1 MAEDGIT
8 LTTVAVGSGADASGL
23 RRLAQIGNGRCYV
36 TNEFDNIPKIF
47 TKETYLVSGSYVQ
60 NRVFTPL
67 IAESSTLTDYAGL
80 PRLTGYLA
88 TTEKS
93 LANVAL
99 VSDKDEPVLAW
110 WQYGAGRVLAWT
122 SDTRGAWTAD
132 YLAWQDGAR
141 FFAGMVNYVLPELGQ
156 TGEMTA
162 TADTITY
169 TADENAERPENPVAS
184 ILTPDGETATLALS
198 QTAPGVYEAK
208 WSADEDGA
216 YAVTIADGDATL
228 LEGGFVKNYSSEYD
242 LPSAETREAFVQSI
256 VAGGGQVFEGSVT
269 LSEAT
274 EPVRTRRDCTDALLL
289 AALVVFVLGA
299 ALQRLG
305 WERAVERYLHRER
318 PPKQEKPVKARP
330 EKAKKP
336 EKKAEP
342 AAGEATDQLL
352 SSMKKRK
359 RM

>member
-1 MAEDGIT
+1 M
-8 LTTVAVGSGADASGL
+8 
-23 RRLAQIGNGRCYV
+23 
-36 TNEFDNIPKIF
+36 
-47 TKETYLVSGSYVQ
+47 Q

-67 IAESSTLTDYAGL
+67 IAENSTLTDYAGL
-80 PRLTGYLA
+80 PQLTGYLA

-122 SDTRGAWTAD
+122 SDTSGAWTAD
-132 YLAWQDGAR
+132 YLAWDDGAR
-141 FFAGMVNYVLPELGQ
+141 FFAGMVNYVLPQRGQ

-162 TADTITY
+162 TANTITY
-169 TADENAERPENPVAS
+169 KADENAERPENPIANV
-184 ILTPDGETATLALS
+184 LTPDGETTALALS
-198 QTAPGVYEAK
+198 QIAPGVYEVK

-242 LPSAETREAFVQSI
+242 LPSPEKREVFAQSVVQ
-256 VAGGGQVFEGSVT
+256 GGGQVFEGAIT
-269 LSEAT
+269 LSESNR
-274 EPVRTRRDCTDALLL
+274 PVRTRKDITDALLI
-289 AALVVFVLGA
+289 AALIVFVLGA

-305 WERAVERYLHRER
+305 WERALERYLHREK
-318 PPKQEKPVKARP
+318 PPKEEKPAKTKP

-336 EKKAEP
+336 EKKAAP